1 MTHMLGW
8 IVWFLVLVTLVLVND
23 LEENGYNFKKSIP
36 HRNIL
41 LTFFENIVP
50 YHFRAIQ
57 LTFFVKY
64 IVKVETH

>member
-1 MTHMLGW
+1 MILKKMATILKSP
-8 IVWFLVLVTLVLVND
+8 FLI
-23 LEENGYNFKKSIP
+23 GIP
-36 HRNIL
+36 LRIL

-57 LTFFVKY
+57 LTFFVEY

>member
-1 MTHMLGW
+1 MILKKMATILKSP
-8 IVWFLVLVTLVLVND
+8 FLI
-23 LEENGYNFKKSIP
+23 G
-36 HRNIL
+36 IL

>member
-23 LEENGYNFKKSIP
+23 LEENGYNFKKSIS
-36 HRNIL
+36 HRNRYVLRIL

-57 LTFFVKY
+57 LTFFV
-64 IVKVETH
+64 E

>member
-1 MTHMLGW
+1 MILKKMATILKSP
-8 IVWFLVLVTLVLVND
+8 FLIGID
-23 LEENGYNFKKSIP
+23 I
-36 HRNIL
+36 IL

-57 LTFFVKY
+57 LTFFVEY